1 VMRKDYTLIMRLVA
15 LEGGVIL
22 AEDKEI
28 LDEIDRLREDVRQ
41 LREVVNI
48 LVNVVMEE
56 DLEEDE
62 EEFPAFPTKD
72 SRFNMYN

>member
-1 VMRKDYTLIMRLVA
+1 M
-15 LEGGVIL
+15 

-28 LDEIDRLREDVRQ
+28 LDEIDRLREDVKQ

-56 DLEEDE
+56 DLDEDE
-62 EEFPAFPTKD
+62 DEFSAYAPRD
-72 SRFNMYN
+72 NRFNLYN

>member
-1 VMRKDYTLIMRLVA
+1 MAENKD
-15 LEGGVIL
+15 
-22 AEDKEI
+22 I
-28 LDEIDRLREDVRQ
+28 LDEIDRLREDVKQ

-62 EEFPAFPTKD
+62 DEFSGYTPKD
-72 SRFNMYN
+72 TRFNLYN

>member
-1 VMRKDYTLIMRLVA
+1 M
-15 LEGGVIL
+15 
-22 AEDKEI
+22 AEDKDI
-28 LDEIDRLREDVRQ
+28 LHEIDKLREDVRQ

-62 EEFPAFPTKD
+62 EEFSPFIGKD
-72 SRFNMYN
+72 GRFNLYN

>member
-1 VMRKDYTLIMRLVA
+1 MTEKNKD
-15 LEGGVIL
+15 
-22 AEDKEI
+22 I

-56 DLEEDE
+56 DLDEEDE
-62 EEFPAFPTKD
+62 EFSTFVGKEG
-72 SRFNMYN
+72 RFNLYN

>member
-1 VMRKDYTLIMRLVA
+1 
-15 LEGGVIL
+15 L
-22 AEDKEI
+22 AENKDI
-28 LDEIDRLREDVRQ
+28 LDEIDRLREDVKQ

-62 EEFPAFPTKD
+62 DEFSGYTPKD
-72 SRFNMYN
+72 TRFNLYN

>member
-1 VMRKDYTLIMRLVA
+1 LT
-15 LEGGVIL
+15 E
-22 AEDKEI
+22 EKEI

-62 EEFPAFPTKD
+62 EEFSAFAGKD